1 MGDRSYYDVRIS
13 ELKKVRP
20 EYKDYVF
27 RNTPEKQLTDEDT
40 IKVSIALDKMS
51 KSKFNVI
58 NPDDIVE
65 EYGSDCFRLYE
76 MFLGPI
82 EHSKPW
88 DTKGIDGVSR
98 FLRKF
103 WSLFF
108 DTEGN
113 FKVDDSEPSKEELK
127 ILHTAIKKVT
137 EDIERF
143 SFNTCVSAFMVAV
156 NDLKKINSNNR
167 NILEELVRLIA
178 PFAPHIAEELWEKLG
193 KMSQSLTVQKSQFPQ
208 ANEAYLKEDSIKY
221 PIAINGKT
229 RAFANFPA
237 DATKDEIEKAAIEI
251 EDVQKWTEGKTIR
264 KIIVVPNRMVN
275 IVVG

>member
-1 MGDRSYYDVRIS
+1 
-13 ELKKVRP
+13 
-20 EYKDYVF
+20 
-27 RNTPEKQLTDEDT
+27 
-40 IKVSIALDKMS
+40 MS
-51 KSKFNVI
+51 KSKFNVV
-58 NPDDIVE
+58 NPDDVVE
-65 EYGSDCFRLYE
+65 KYGSDCFRMYE

-82 EHSKPW
+82 EHAKPW
-88 DTKGIDGVSR
+88 DTKGIDGVSK

-108 DTEGN
+108 DNEGN
-113 FKVDDSEPSKEELK
+113 FNVSDNEPSKDELK

-156 NDLKKINSNNR
+156 NDLKKLNCDNR
-167 NILEELVRLIA
+167 SILESLVHLIA
-178 PFAPHIAEELWEKLG
+178 PFAPHIAEELWERLG
-193 KMSQSLTVQKSQFPQ
+193 GMERFKTIQDSKFPE

-229 RAFANFPA
+229 RTFANFPA
-237 DATKDEIEKAAIEI
+237 DASKDEIEKAAVEI
-251 EDVQKWTEGKTIR
+251 EDVQKWTDGKTVR
-264 KIIVVPNRMVN
+264 KIIVVPNRMIN